1 MNAGDTQVICHS
13 LEGAVCFLQ
22 QWDPSAFIPTVVLSS
37 YLSDI
42 QGNSTNAG
50 DIYVWRVLLSGG
62 IVSAFIL
69 TVVLG
74 PPSSGLQINRVDAGD
89 VQVRCVPSSGGVPSA
104 FSLIAA
110 LLSLLY

>member
-22 QWDPSAFIPTVVLSS
+22 RWDPSAFIPTVVLSS

-50 DIYVWRVLLSGG
+50 GIYVRRVLLSGG